1 VARVGLKRA
10 AYRVWVGNL
19 KDGNH
24 LEDLS
29 LHRKVILER
38 IFNKSQAKP

>member
-1 VARVGLKRA
+1 MVRVGLKRA
-10 AYRVWVGNL
+10 ACRFWVGNL

-38 IFNKSQAKP
+38 IFSKSQSKP